1 MTLSDIVEAA
11 TKLIQSARFEEAEVL
26 LKETPGIEKDAA
38 AQQLMGI
45 IAFQT
50 NRAAEAV
57 IYFETAAHELTEDG
71 YLQNN
76 LGQAYKLLGNLDRAK
91 KAFEKAALLQAEFA
105 DPLNYLG
112 MLLRQ
117 EGSLE
122 QAEMAFATAISRRPG
137 YAEALFNMGALMQDQ
152 NRFEDARA
160 HYQLALRAKPSYV
173 QAINNLGTVLDD
185 LGDHGAAERTYRQG
199 LEISPETPELYVSL
213 GSCLR
218 QQAKYREAC
227 IEFLK
232 AVKIAPNFSEVKWN
246 LGFLQLAMA
255 DNLDGWANYRYRH
268 SVDRDKYPLPIER
281 LNDDLTGQQIELA
294 AEQGLGDEIFFLR
307 FAEELIKRGASVT
320 FRPNPKIETLIKRLY
335 GIRIGGLSPTAISI
349 ADLPYLLDSN
359 AAIPSIKIQP
369 KAERKANMQARLAA
383 IGPAPYIGITYR
395 AGGAGKDTLIKNA
408 PLEGIGAALR
418 GVKATFI
425 DVQRLPQSNERIQ
438 LAELL
443 GQEVLDFS
451 DINDDLEDALAL
463 MALLDDYVGVS
474 NTNMHLRAASGRPA
488 RVLVTH
494 PGEYRWQVDGE
505 HSPWFP
511 DFQLYRQAVDGD
523 WQGAFTELSSDI
535 KAKYE

>member
-1 MTLSDIVEAA
+1 MILPDIVEAA
-11 TKLIQSARFEEAEVL
+11 TKLIQSARFDEAENL
-26 LKETPGIEKDAA
+26 LKDSPGIEKDAA

-76 LGQAYKLLGNLDRAK
+76 LGQAYKLLGNLNRAK
-91 KAFEKAALLQAEFA
+91 KAFKKAAQLQAEFA

-112 MLLRQ
+112 LLLRQ
-117 EGSLE
+117 EGSEEL
-122 QAEMAFATAISRRPG
+122 AETAFASAISRRPG
-137 YAEALFNMGALMQDQ
+137 YAEAHFNMGALMQDQ

-160 HYQLALRAKPSYV
+160 QYQLALRAKPSYV

-185 LGDHGAAERTYRQG
+185 LGDHAAAESTYRQG

-218 QQAKYREAC
+218 QQARYQEAC
-227 IEFLK
+227 AEFMK
-232 AVKIAPNFSEVKWN
+232 AVKIAPKFSEVKWN

-255 DNLDGWANYRYRH
+255 DNLDGWDNYRYRH
-268 SVDRDKYPLPIER
+268 SVDRDKYPLPFER
-281 LNDDLTGQQIELA
+281 LDDDLTGHQIELA

-307 FAEELIKRGASVT
+307 FTEELIERGASVNY
-320 FRPNPKIETLIKRLY
+320 RPDPKIATLIERLD
-335 GIRIGGLSPTAISI
+335 GIRIGGLNPRAISI
-349 ADLPYLLDSN
+349 ADLPYLLGS
-359 AAIPSIKIQP
+359 AAAVPSIEIQP
-369 KAERKANMQARLAA
+369 DADRKADMQARLSAV
-383 IGPAPYIGITYR
+383 GPAPYIGITYR

-408 PLEGIGAALR
+408 PLGGIGTALN

-425 DVQRLPQSNERIQ
+425 DVQRLPQPDEQTQ
-438 LAELL
+438 LAEML
-443 GQEVLDFS
+443 GREVHDFS
-451 DINDDLEDALAL
+451 DINADLEDALAI
-463 MALLDDYVGVS
+463 MTLLDDYVGVS
-474 NTNMHLRAASGRPA
+474 NTNMHLRAAAGRSA

-494 PGEYRWQVDGE
+494 PGEYRWQVEGD

-511 DFQLYRQAVDGD
+511 DFQLYRQAVDGN
-523 WQGAFTELSSDI
+523 WQGAFAELSSDI
-535 KAKYE
+535 KIKYE